1 MKTPKSLK
9 ETLMHLL
16 VIIDSYTRPY
26 FHISL
31 FPYLLISH
39 LFCSFPIPHSYFSAA
54 AGFIFADCQLLI
66 PTVAIAVTKHSIP
79 ALIKI
84 HTPKGIR

>member
-1 MKTPKSLK
+1 MISCGCGMKTPKSLK

-31 FPYLLISH
+31 FPYLPPL
-39 LFCSFPIPHSYFSAA
+39 LFIPQSSFVFQRRRWIH
-54 AGFIFADCQLLI
+54 ICRL
-66 PTVAIAVTKHSIP
+66 P
-79 ALIKI
+79 ALDSYR
-84 HTPKGIR
+84 GDCRN